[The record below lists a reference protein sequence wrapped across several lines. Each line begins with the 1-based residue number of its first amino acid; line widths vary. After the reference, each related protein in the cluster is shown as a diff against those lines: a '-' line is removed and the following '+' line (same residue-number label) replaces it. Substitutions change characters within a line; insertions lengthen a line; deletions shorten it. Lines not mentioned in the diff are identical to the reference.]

1 MGKNLVKV
9 HLLRIVFVE
18 VLFVGIVFVSSTA
31 SSHLITE
38 STVILPAYLP
48 FSQVHVAVFQKKPF
62 SHTQYSIGFCTHTD
76 FYRYSTFDSS
86 YIFHHQTF
94 TFTWNIVNVFDF
106 FIPVN

>member
-48 FSQVHVAVFQKKPF
+48 FSQVHVAVFQK
-62 SHTQYSIGFCTHTD
+62 
-76 FYRYSTFDSS
+76 
-86 YIFHHQTF
+86 
-94 TFTWNIVNVFDF
+94 
-106 FIPVN
+106 